1 MTDGAEKPAAAVET
15 PAGSA
20 FSAAA
25 RRSGSLAGRRALVTG
40 SGRGIGL
47 AIARALAEAGATVL
61 LNGRDATALE
71 AAADA
76 LRAEGHAATAAA
88 FDVTDMAGVERFAAE
103 TPPVDILVN
112 NAGPR
117 DRRATPD
124 LPPEAVA
131 ALFSAHTLAA
141 YALTRALAP
150 GMARSGRGGAV
161 VNVTSIAGPRA
172 RPGDAGYTA
181 AKGALEALTRSHAVE
196 FGPLGIRVNAV
207 APGFT
212 LTEANAA
219 MADDPAIA
227 AYLAERAAIPRWGR
241 PEEVAAAALFLA
253 SPAASYVTG
262 HVLVVD
268 GGLSV
273 RM

>member
-1 MTDGAEKPAAAVET
+1 MTAEPADDAAAIRH
-15 PAGSA
+15 GH
-20 FSAAA
+20 AA
-25 RRSGSLAGRRALVTG
+25 LAGKRALITG

-47 AIARALAEAGATVL
+47 AIARAFAAAGARVI
-61 LNGRDATALE
+61 LNGRRADPLEE
-71 AAADA
+71 AAEA
-76 LRAEGHAATAAA
+76 LRGAGGTVEAAA
-88 FDVTDMAGVERFAAE
+88 FDVSDPAAVADFAAGAGK
-103 TPPVDILVN
+103 VDVLVN

-124 LPPEAVA
+124 LPPEAVLDLFRA
-131 ALFSAHTLAA
+131 HALSA

-150 GMARSGRGGAV
+150 GLAAATDGGAV
-161 VNVTSIAGPRA
+161 VNITSIAGPRA

-196 FGPLGIRVNAV
+196 FGGAGIRVNAV

-219 MADDPAIA
+219 LASDPEVTAFLA
-227 AYLAERAAIPRWGR
+227 ARAAIPRWGR
-241 PEEVAAAALFLA
+241 PEEVAAAVLFLA
-253 SPAASYVTG
+253 SPAASYITG
-262 HVLVVD
+262 QVLVVD